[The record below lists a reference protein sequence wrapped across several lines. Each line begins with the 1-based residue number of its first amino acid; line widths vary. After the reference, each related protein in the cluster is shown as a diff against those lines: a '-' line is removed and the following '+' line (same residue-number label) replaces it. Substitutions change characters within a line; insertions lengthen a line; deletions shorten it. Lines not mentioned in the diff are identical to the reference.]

1 MPIYPDPIYSGGGGF
16 ADHFPALALGTTAV
30 FFAAIAL
37 RLLLGVNASVRQT
50 ASTAINPRQLAR
62 KMAGCAALGILAS
75 GLAAAG
81 GWILFD
87 WFWSTLK
94 EIITS
99 KVEVR

>member
-62 KMAGCAALGILAS
+62 KMAGCAAL
-75 GLAAAG
+75 AAAG